1 MGLMDSLMG
10 AAGKMATEKLM
21 GASAGGL
28 DGQQVMGM
36 VNQLL
41 NQAGGLQGLVQKLQS
56 GGLGEAVQSWIGTGS
71 NQAVSADQLGGALGP
86 ELMGSLRSQL
96 GDQSDQ
102 ALGGMADL
110 LPQLIDKLSPDG
122 QLPTNGGN
130 DLASLLGGGE
140 GMMGLLGGLLKK

>member
-1 MGLMDSLMG
+1 
-10 AAGKMATEKLM
+10 
-21 GASAGGL
+21 
-28 DGQQVMGM
+28 
-36 VNQLL
+36 
-41 NQAGGLQGLVQKLQS
+41 
-56 GGLGEAVQSWIGTGS
+56 
-71 NQAVSADQLGGALGP
+71 
-86 ELMGSLRSQL
+86 MGSLRSQL